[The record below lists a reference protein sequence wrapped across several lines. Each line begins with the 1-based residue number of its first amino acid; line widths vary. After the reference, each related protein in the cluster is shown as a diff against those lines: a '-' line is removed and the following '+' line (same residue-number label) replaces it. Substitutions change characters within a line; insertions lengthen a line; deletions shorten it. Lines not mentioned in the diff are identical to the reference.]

1 MAFSI
6 HIPAPRNWATL
17 ALTDKPVASPCWQ
30 AVRHAETGHWVLY
43 LIDTSQGAPKVRT
56 RQVMVVD
63 DFGSL
68 VLLDND
74 TCLTAWMVWTDS
86 EDFEAAGRE
95 LIEARMHAE
104 RTAQRARRQAADT
117 RALLQ
122 PPPVRVVLDDAPALY
137 PSYAATIDISHDV
150 RTQTP
155 TYRITASHQVLVLT
169 HAQLAALMLAGQQ
182 ICAAAQLPAGE
193 ALQ

>member
-1 MAFSI
+1 MAFL
-6 HIPAPRNWATL
+6 IPAPRSWATL
-17 ALTDKPVASPCWQ
+17 VPTDQPVASPCWQ
-30 AVRHAETGHWVLY
+30 AIRHLESGHWVLH
-43 LIDTSQGAPKVRT
+43 LIDTSLGAPKVRT

-63 DFGSL
+63 DFGNL
-68 VLLDND
+68 ALLDND

-104 RTAQRARRQAADT
+104 RMAEKARREAADA
-117 RALLQ
+117 RALLKPQ
-122 PPPVRVVLDDAPALY
+122 PVRVVLDDAPALH

-182 ICAAAQLPAGE
+182 ICAAAQPPAGG